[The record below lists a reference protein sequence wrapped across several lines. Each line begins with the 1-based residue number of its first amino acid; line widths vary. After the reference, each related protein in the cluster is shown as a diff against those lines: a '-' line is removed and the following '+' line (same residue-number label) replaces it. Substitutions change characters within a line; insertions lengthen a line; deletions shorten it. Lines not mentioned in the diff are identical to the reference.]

1 TPAGP
6 TRRPRA
12 VRLRLWHS
20 CTLPFSRTGQ
30 GGTGVGWD
38 GADGT
43 AGTAGV
49 GGEAEAV
56 RLIFAA
62 TALWWPK
69 MLRQCAKNYNPMG
82 YLTRGVVYRPGD
94 DGRRGVRV
102 AADGV
107 PVMRASLI
115 SPLNAGG
122 RVEEVVERIS
132 RAILLG
138 LVVDGEQLPTEVE
151 VAHQLRVS
159 PMTLREALAVLRPR
173 CSGAAPPPPR
183 RGPWPTSG
191 SPAPVPPRW
200 GPRGGPPRRPS
211 AACSTRPNSWRRP
224 RAAAT
229 GCGRTAGSTWRSPW
243 PRSRSAC
250 PGSR

>member
-151 VAHQLRVS
+151 FAHQLGVS
-159 PMTLREALAVLRPR
+159 PMTLREALAVLRQRGLVETRRGRDGGTFVRRPAHPPLGALEEQLR
-173 CSGAAPPPPR
+173 TTTVSELRDLADEQFAVCGAAALLAAER
-183 RGPWPTSG
+183 
-191 SPAPVPPRW
+191 A
-200 GPRGGPPRRPS
+200 S
-211 AACSTRPNSWRRP
+211 AANVRRM
-224 RAAAT
+224 
-229 GCGRTAGSTWRSPW
+229 
-243 PRSRSAC
+243 
-250 PGSR
+250 